1 MSLSLWVAWLQQFGT
16 GQQSG
21 RKNNSTRRMST
32 RKRRTPQ
39 YSTLKTRH
47 FEAKRYLK
55 CMPDDPS
62 EGEAKPEK
70 DPKELL
76 REKLE
81 RIEREEA
88 LRAPD
93 LSAIPSND
101 EIRAA
106 SYNSPIES
114 QIGLDH
120 LDMGS
125 KGEDEENLSEEEKK
139 LREFDERLKAA
150 RGSMPAPPEW
160 DYKRTD
166 RGGQNKAE
174 ENNYFGMGVGISIAY
189 TLVGATVAGWGIGKL
204 IDMKAGGS
212 MGQAIGTLL
221 GAIIGLAA
229 AVVTIIKAQNKP
241 GN

>member
-1 MSLSLWVAWLQQFGT
+1 M
-16 GQQSG
+16 
-21 RKNNSTRRMST
+21 TRSWEVLGVGIG
-32 RKRRTPQ
+32 PQ
-39 YSTLKTRH
+39 ELEGPRPKTNGLP
-47 FEAKRYLK
+47 AARYLK

-62 EGEAKPEK
+62 EGASQPEK

-81 RIEREEA
+81 RIEREESQKKV
-88 LRAPD
+88 D
-93 LSAIPSND
+93 LSGVPSND
-101 EIRAA
+101 EIRAG
-106 SYNSPIES
+106 STNSPIES
-114 QIGLDH
+114 QIGLGHIELGHKD
-120 LDMGS
+120 
-125 KGEDEENLSEEEKK
+125 DEEETLTEEEKK
-139 LREFDERLKAA
+139 LKEFDERLKAA

-204 IDMKAGGS
+204 IDMRSGGS

-229 AVVTIIKAQNKP
+229 AIFTIIKAQNKP